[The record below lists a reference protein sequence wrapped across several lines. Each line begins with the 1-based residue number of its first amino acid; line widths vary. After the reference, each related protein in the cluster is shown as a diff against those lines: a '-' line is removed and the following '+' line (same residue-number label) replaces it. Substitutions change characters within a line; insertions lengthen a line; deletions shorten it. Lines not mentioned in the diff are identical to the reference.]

1 MLNAANEQAVH
12 AFLDHRLPY
21 LAIVDTVSEV
31 LNEMDGE
38 LRGDPQFASVAD
50 MVELEQEARACA
62 DALIAQR

>member
-1 MLNAANEQAVH
+1 MRASAPVELARHCLRSSEKHTAVLNAANEQAVH

-38 LRGDPQFASVAD
+38 LRGPV
-50 MVELEQEARACA
+50 RC
-62 DALIAQR
+62 